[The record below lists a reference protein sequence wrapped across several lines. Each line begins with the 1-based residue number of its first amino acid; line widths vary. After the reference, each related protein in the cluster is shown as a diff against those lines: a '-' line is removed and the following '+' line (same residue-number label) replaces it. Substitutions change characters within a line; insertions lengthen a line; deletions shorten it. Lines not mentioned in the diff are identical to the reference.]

1 MGLEGRVLGM
11 TTFGESAPAGP
22 LFEAFGF
29 TVDNLLAISE
39 TLLDDM
45 A

>member
-1 MGLEGRVLGM
+1 M

-29 TVDNLLAISE
+29 TTDNLLSMAE
-39 TLLDDM
+39 ELLESIE
-45 A
+45 